1 MEGGEMKWEKS
12 RLGGC
17 HVLISDV
24 ITIEVY
30 KSYSSR
36 DWVYYFLNRRSIKSY
51 ETMREAKKEA
61 IKHCENILAKGLAQL
76 EKGKTK

>member
-1 MEGGEMKWEKS
+1 MIWVKS

-17 HVLISDV
+17 HIVISDV
-24 ITIEVY
+24 IIIEVY
-30 KSYSSR
+30 KSYSSK

-61 IKHCENILAKGLAQL
+61 IKHCENILARGLMQLQKG
-76 EKGKTK
+76 EIK

>member
-1 MEGGEMKWEKS
+1 MIWVKS

-17 HVLISDV
+17 HIVISDV
-24 ITIEVY
+24 IIIEVY
-30 KSYSSR
+30 KSYSSK

-61 IKHCENILAKGLAQL
+61 IKHCENILARGLVQL
-76 EKGKTK
+76 QEGETK

>member
-1 MEGGEMKWEKS
+1 MIWVKS

-17 HVLISDV
+17 HIVISDV
-24 ITIEVY
+24 IIIEVY
-30 KSYSSR
+30 KSYSSK

-61 IKHCENILAKGLAQL
+61 IKHCENILDRGLMQLQKG
-76 EKGKTK
+76 EIK